1 MKQPPPLDVLPLNCG
16 LTEKRTKG
24 MATMQFRISLLAT
37 LLAATYGCA
46 TEPEQKQ
53 AGAAAQAGPAQ
64 SAPRSYRTGSRLP
77 ERDEDVGSSTV
88 GGVSKDDYQMER
100 NSQVSP
106 MRG

>member
-1 MKQPPPLDVLPLNCG
+1 
-16 LTEKRTKG
+16 
-24 MATMQFRISLLAT
+24 MQFRITLLAT

-106 MRG
+106 MRGQ